1 MQQRRTASSNN
12 PGSLPLTSQDLSNKK
27 QSHRSRLRRG
37 GNLKRNNKNNFIVGL
52 MTVFVII
59 VSCLSIFYFI
69 FHTPSGSHERR
80 ARGKDVL
87 NKLSKFAK
95 NKQHDQR
102 EHYRRNEHPR
112 RRIQPEDEWK
122 HFHAQNE
129 EFENRPNMMH
139 FRPDMNADVNIDRD
153 EMMKR
158 EKAPE
163 KLKNPEEFLNQVP
176 DKIKEKT
183 DVKSVDTPGM
193 EYLDTVPAVSKLLT
207 KTNFVGLY
215 FASSWCSTSQP
226 ATDTLQSTFSQSD
239 KLLLPSNVDTEQQKE
254 LAIVYISSD
263 RSQSEMDDYLTKHNW
278 MIPLTNTNKDEVSNT
293 IKRMF
298 KTCAEEEAPDIADME
313 RNYGIPRLIILDSNK
328 NVITTDGINDVIN
341 DGVDAI
347 KRWVDLKKVK
357 DVSIGKGDG
366 ERPNIVIH

>member
-37 GNLKRNNKNNFIVGL
+37 GNLKRNNRNNFIVGL
-52 MTVFVII
+52 MTVFVLI
-59 VSCLSIFYFI
+59 VSCLSIFYFV
-69 FHTPSGSHERR
+69 FHSPSGSHEQR
-80 ARGKDVL
+80 ARGKEML
-87 NKLSKFAK
+87 NKLSKFSK
-95 NKQHDQR
+95 SRQR
-102 EHYRRNEHPR
+102 LDPREPYRQNEHPR

-122 HFHAQNE
+122 HFHADNE
-129 EFENRPNMMH
+129 EFENRHHMMH

-153 EMMKR
+153 EMIKKEHSR
-158 EKAPE
+158 EKFKDP
-163 KLKNPEEFLNQVP
+163 KEFLNQVR
-176 DKIKEKT
+176 DKIN
-183 DVKSVDTPGM
+183 VKSDDSTPSM
-193 EYLDTVPAVSKLLT
+193 EYLETVPIVSKLLT
-207 KTNFVGLY
+207 KVNFVGFY
-215 FASSWCSTSQP
+215 FASSWCPTSQP

-278 MIPLTNTNKDEVSNT
+278 MIPLTNTNKDDVSST

-298 KTCAEEEAPDIADME
+298 HTCAWEEVPNIDSME
-313 RNYGIPRLIILDSNK
+313 RNYGIPRLVILDSSR

-357 DVSIGKGDG
+357 DLSVGGGDG
-366 ERPNIVIH
+366 DRPNIVIH